1 LNNLNSLFFLWTGS
15 VIDQI
20 GSRISIIIN
29 AVVFVI
35 GALVLAMSSNYT
47 TLLVGRFVVGF
58 AVALSAVSE
67 CIYISEIATPKN
79 RVSDK

>member
-1 LNNLNSLFFLWTGS
+1 LS
-15 VIDQI
+15 VI
-20 GSRISIIIN
+20 GF
-29 AVVFVI
+29 AI
-35 GALVLAMSSNYT
+35 GAFVLAMSSNYT

-67 CIYISEIATPKN
+67 CIYISEIATKKN

>member
-1 LNNLNSLFFLWTGS
+1 MTMHMYLTLTGS

-20 GSRISIIIN
+20 GSRISILIN

-35 GALVLAMSSNYT
+35 GALVLALSSNYAM
-47 TLLVGRFVVGF
+47 LLVGRFVVGF

-79 RVSDK
+79 RVSNK

>member
-1 LNNLNSLFFLWTGS
+1 M
-15 VIDQI
+15 
-20 GSRISIIIN
+20 
-29 AVVFVI
+29 VFVI